1 MNPVLSP
8 SLAFLILIVFGAIW
22 VGFGYWL
29 GRKNETLSDFM
40 LAGRNVGLALATA
53 TAMATWV
60 TSNTTMT
67 APTRPSSKACWL
79 NRPWGVSNSSGSPS
93 W

>member
-8 SLAFLILIVFGAIW
+8 SLAFVILVIFGFVW

-29 GRKNETLSDFM
+29 GRKNKTLSDFM

-67 APTRPSSKACWL
+67 APLPVCSAKLSIVG
-79 NRPWGVSNSSGSPS
+79 PG
-93 W
+93 